1 MMLAATAFDFPIDLS
16 DEIGRNVDAALL
28 EDIGAGD
35 LTAELV
41 PAANHSIAT
50 VLVREPA
57 VVCGIDWFNRCFAE
71 IDPAITVMWHV
82 NEGDH
87 VGPETLLCELQGAS
101 RALLSGERAALNFL
115 QLMSGVATRTAAFVA
130 TVAGTRAQIVDTRK
144 TIPGLRF
151 AQKYAVRVGGGGN
164 HRLALWDAIL
174 IKENHILA
182 AGGITPA
189 VRAAKNVAAQHAD
202 RCRFVQ
208 VEVESIAELD
218 EAFAAGAD
226 FLLLDNFDLAMMRQ
240 GVAHRDAWA
249 AKTGANAKLEAS
261 GGVSLD
267 TVRAI
272 AETGVDRISIGSLT
286 KDVRAIDLSMRFKDT
301 PAI

>member
-1 MMLAATAFDFPIDLS
+1 MMTHTTRLNFPINLD
-16 DEIGRNVDAALL
+16 DEIARNVQAALV

-41 PAANHSIAT
+41 PAVNHSIAT
-50 VLVREPA
+50 VIVREPA
-57 VVCGIDWFNRCFAE
+57 VICGIDWFNRCFAE
-71 IDPAITVMWHV
+71 IDPKIKITWHV
-82 NEGDH
+82 SEGEH
-87 VGPETLLCELQGAS
+87 VGPDTLLCELQGAS

-115 QLMSGVATRTAAFVA
+115 QMMSGVATRTATFVG
-130 TVAGTRAQIVDTRK
+130 TVAGTQAQIVDTRK

-189 VRAAKNVAAQHAD
+189 VQSALAVAAQYAD
-202 RCRFVQ
+202 RCRFIQ

-218 EAFAAGAD
+218 EALAAGAD
-226 FLLLDNFDLAMMRQ
+226 FLLLDNFDLAMMCE

-249 AKTGANAKLEAS
+249 AKTGTQAKLEAS

-272 AETGVDRISIGSLT
+272 AETGVDRISIGGLT
-286 KDVRAIDLSMRFKDT
+286 KDVRAIDLSMRFKDL
-301 PAI
+301 P